1 MCCRIQLNC
10 TRADDEPLLSLCFVW
25 VLRSA
30 CGCSLQWQGSQGTE
44 RAASNLL
51 PASAG
56 MQQHLKYSVTELA
69 LWACLSVGEG
79 RHAVGTVDAAL
90 AYLAAFEA
98 VHSM

>member
-1 MCCRIQLNC
+1 MQGTLPLSPCRPPAPC
-10 TRADDEPLLSLCFVW
+10 R
-25 VLRSA
+25 
-30 CGCSLQWQGSQGTE
+30 QGSQGTE
-44 RAASNLL
+44 GAAADLL